1 MSIVFII
8 SLKNKKTKIKECHIA
23 MDTPYKSDL
32 LFNDTNNMHFFIIC
46 QLLFMKFQ
54 PPKSISH

>member
-32 LFNDTNNMHFFIIC
+32 LFNFFQSMSC
-46 QLLFMKFQ
+46 F
-54 PPKSISH
+54 SAS

>member
-23 MDTPYKSDL
+23 MDTPYKSHL
-32 LFNDTNNMHFFIIC
+32 LFNDINSIC
-46 QLLFMKFQ
+46 IFL
-54 PPKSISH
+54 

>member
-23 MDTPYKSDL
+23 MDAPYKSHL
-32 LFNDTNNMHFFIIC
+32 LFNDTNSIC
-46 QLLFMKFQ
+46 IFL
-54 PPKSISH
+54 